1 MISWELKLKDVF
13 WTSYAHS
20 IRSCVQGVD
29 FAFSL
34 TFFYSVHKWEF
45 PGQMKSSILGSMFYS
60 YEGNKNI
67 FDPFQANVSF
77 LNMETWENFSIPP
90 ENARKRPKETLAWNG

>member
-29 FAFSL
+29 FVFSL
-34 TFFYSVHKWEF
+34 TFFYSV
-45 PGQMKSSILGSMFYS
+45 MKSSILGSMFYS

-67 FDPFQANVSF
+67 FDPFQPNVSF